1 MPETLEN
8 AQDEKVLETS
18 ALELIKG
25 SIVEYFNTHALLDCP
40 FIKAPSN
47 LPAPVGKYVAV
58 RVEQVEQHGS
68 EMQPSPGTNKTFA
81 FQQVATIAFTEV
93 EGDGE
98 ALRMVRNLIQR
109 KDFRDTAGT
118 EANFSVWDFTSILP
132 VDTFDGE
139 FIVRQWRFTM
149 RVNFADEII
158 ESVPKIES
166 VEPLTLT
173 GE

>member
-1 MPETLEN
+1 MMAGETQE
-8 AQDEKVLETS
+8 EKVLESS
-18 ALELIKG
+18 AVELIKG
-25 SIVEYFNTHALLDCP
+25 SICEYFNNHELLDCQ

-47 LPAPVGKYVAV
+47 DPAPVGKYIAV
-58 RVEQVEQHGS
+58 RIEQVEQHGS
-68 EMQPSPGTNKTFA
+68 EMQPPPGNNAVFA
-81 FQQVATIAFTEV
+81 FQQVATVAFTEV

-109 KDFRDTAGT
+109 KDFRDTAGV
-118 EANFSVWDFTSILP
+118 EAGFSVWDFTSIIP

-139 FIVRQWRFTM
+139 FYVRQWRFTM
-149 RVNFADEII
+149 RVNFADEIT
-158 ESVPKIES
+158 EDVPNIES